1 MPRPASVAASPS
13 ALPEYEPPSCRL
25 SENACRGLGR
35 LAQDHSDRQLQTHIR
50 DAHRNISSAVGDLNE
65 ILRDQL
71 DRHEYMR
78 TSRAQNG
85 RARSRKET
93 LIQEYI
99 ARFKPEVDQVTL
111 EAEGAVRDLIDLQ
124 AAIDDQAAVLND
136 MFTAAATQT
145 RRAQDP
151 DQDRDLDRDEEP
163 PPPTSTLHS
172 LDQARADKLAQY
184 DKLTPHQR
192 YGLNNDYIS
201 FKKIWYDSVCPQ
213 DGPPLP
219 DARRWFRTNGQ
230 PVMDRPDVTSQQSDA
245 ADGSD
250 DDVAVAREVLS
261 VKCPLTLRTMVEP
274 YSNKKCKH
282 SFEKD
287 AIREYIFQSHSS
299 VQCPQ
304 TGCNQKFSRDQFDA
318 DFFLDQALLRRIQ
331 RSEKA
336 SGHNLYEHDEDSVKP
351 DESEDIVV

>member
-1 MPRPASVAASPS
+1 MPRLASATASPS

-25 SENACRGLGR
+25 SENASRGLGR
-35 LAQDHSDRQLQTHIR
+35 LAQDHSDRQVHTHVG

-78 TSRAQNG
+78 NSRVQNG
-85 RARSRKET
+85 RAKSRKET
-93 LIQEYI
+93 LVQEYI
-99 ARFKPEVDQVTL
+99 ARFKPEVDGVTL

-124 AAIDDQAAVLND
+124 AALEDQAAVLND
-136 MFTAAATQT
+136 MYTQT
-145 RRAQDP
+145 RSAQAQDQAQ
-151 DQDRDLDRDEEP
+151 DQDQKQDEEP
-163 PPPTSTLHS
+163 PPPTSTLHT
-172 LDQARADKLAQY
+172 LDQGRADRLAQY

-219 DARRWFRTNGQ
+219 DARRWFRSNGQ
-230 PVMDRPDVTSQQSDA
+230 PVMDRPDATCQPTDT

-261 VKCPLTLRTMVEP
+261 INCPLTLRTMVEP
-274 YSNKKCKH
+274 YSNTKCKH
-282 SFEKD
+282 TFEKD
-287 AIREYIFQSHSS
+287 AIREYILQSHSK

-304 TGCNQKFSRDQFDA
+304 TGCNQKFARDQFDK
-318 DFFLDQALLRRIQ
+318 DFFLDHALLRRIQ
-331 RSEKA
+331 RAQKA
-336 SGHNLYEHDEDSVKP
+336 SGHNLYEQDEDCVKR
-351 DESEDIVV
+351 DETEATLV